1 MQSVELAQTSGNRPD
16 ATLSHGKQQR
26 DHKIQHQAYKNDQEL
41 HVLIVA
47 ELSFHAHFVAL
58 PSLRFTYGNHADTLA
73 GNTSPIDGPGDDRRD
88 GRNTPSIAELIAN
101 LYYGEA
107 GIMTN
112 AADDFDALFEEVA
125 AQRTSASPSPA
136 TSPAAAPAPAAAAS
150 NDEDDLDSLFDQ
162 VSATAVSAAPVAA
175 PAAAP
180 AAAATTA
187 TAPAAGEEGTENGGM
202 FERLGGIVRLLHDSL
217 RELGYDKALNEASSQ
232 IVDAQDRLEYVATLT
247 EQAANKVLNTLD
259 EGMPAQDVLSKQ
271 SKDMELRWGD
281 LFDGKLSLDEF
292 KALAGD
298 SRQFATS
305 VTAATE
311 AEKARLLEIMMA
323 QDFQDI
329 TGQLIK
335 KVVKITQAVEGEL
348 AQLLRDNA
356 PPDLKEKLAQK
367 QAVPE
372 PLMQGP
378 SVPQA
383 ALNQDNVDDLL
394 ADLGF

>member
-1 MQSVELAQTSGNRPD
+1 
-16 ATLSHGKQQR
+16 
-26 DHKIQHQAYKNDQEL
+26 
-41 HVLIVA
+41 
-47 ELSFHAHFVAL
+47 
-58 PSLRFTYGNHADTLA
+58 
-73 GNTSPIDGPGDDRRD
+73 
-88 GRNTPSIAELIAN
+88 
-101 LYYGEA
+101 
-107 GIMTN
+107 
-112 AADDFDALFEEVA
+112 
-125 AQRTSASPSPA
+125 
-136 TSPAAAPAPAAAAS
+136 
-150 NDEDDLDSLFDQ
+150 
-162 VSATAVSAAPVAA
+162 
-175 PAAAP
+175 
-180 AAAATTA
+180 
-187 TAPAAGEEGTENGGM
+187 M